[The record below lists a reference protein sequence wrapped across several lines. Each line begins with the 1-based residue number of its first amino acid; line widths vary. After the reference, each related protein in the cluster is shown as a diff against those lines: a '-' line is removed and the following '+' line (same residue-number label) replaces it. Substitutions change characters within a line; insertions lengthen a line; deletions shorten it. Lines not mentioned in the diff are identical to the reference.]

1 MVDASSEVEEV
12 VVVDTSPEVEEV
24 VVVDI
29 GAEVE
34 EVVAVDISL
43 EAEEVVAVDA
53 SLEAEEMVVEA
64 SPVVVVAAC
73 RLRRYCLGLSMHER
87 GPVVSPSAGK
97 AKAVN
102 TTELNKIQHNN
113 TRQYM
118 GVLFLRRQEC
128 KAYNY
133 ITFNQPHL
141 LTFPARRQSTN

>member
-1 MVDASSEVEEV
+1 MVDASSEAEEV
-12 VVVDTSPEVEEV
+12 VVVDASPEVEEV

-34 EVVAVDISL
+34 EVVAMDISL
-43 EAEEVVAVDA
+43 EAEEVLAVDA

-64 SPVVVVAAC
+64 SPVMVVAAC

-97 AKAVN
+97 AKQL
-102 TTELNKIQHNN
+102 TPLLNKVQHNN

-133 ITFNQPHL
+133 ITLNQPHL
-141 LTFPARRQSTN
+141 LAFPAQRQSTN